1 MKKLLILLI
10 LLFILI
16 NPTKALAK
24 ETSNSSPSA
33 VMEVVQYEIPY
44 PGLLPDNP
52 LYYLKVIR
60 DNILKFLISNP
71 RKKTECSLLQADK
84 RLGAAKLLLEKGKG
98 ELSITTLSKSGNYFE
113 DAISNVQKAKKQG
126 DDTNAILDQ
135 LLKASQ
141 KHQEI
146 ILQMQK
152 GQKGDI
158 LLNLKFLEQRAK
170 DFQERVLIIKS
181 Q

>member
-24 ETSNSSPSA
+24 ENQDSSPSA
-33 VMEVVQYEIPY
+33 VMETIQYEIPY

-60 DNILKFLISNP
+60 DNILKFLISDP
-71 RKKTECSLLQADK
+71 LKKTEFSLLQADK
-84 RLGAAKLLLEKGKG
+84 RLGGAKLLLDKGKA

-113 DAISNVQKAKKQG
+113 DAISNVQKAKKEG
-126 DDTNAILDQ
+126 EDVNAILDQ

-146 ILQMQK
+146 ILGMQN
-152 GQKGDI
+152 GQKGDT